1 MESHDEER
9 VAYNASV
16 NGIGEIRTEVG
27 GTYEK
32 DVELPQPFYL

>member
-16 NGIGEIRTEVG
+16 NGIGEIRTELEVRMKRC
-27 GTYEK
+27 GTAAA
-32 DVELPQPFYL
+32 FYL

>member
-16 NGIGEIRTEVG
+16 NGIGEIRTELEVRM
-27 GTYEK
+27 K